1 MSCKKLVAAG
11 AGAVRFAISPCRTT
25 MHCSHLAGLPG
36 RPVAGEA
43 LPGRLSLT
51 QQFAALHPR
60 AYTASKVQSMAAFAG
75 PRQCSA
81 FLASPARF
89 MTTHRSTAWV
99 DPRQFHAAEA
109 AEEAADEAQDA
120 RFGLP
125 NRARGYGRG
134 RPPQLIGRDQVAK
147 LPIQSTISINRIAVV
162 RKGGKVLKF
171 AAIVVVGNGKGLA
184 AIGKGKDK
192 EVGRAVEKA
201 VARAHRLAA
210 LHYFELYD
218 GRTIFHDTSAKFK
231 QTKVMVMAPKE
242 GTGLSCNNTLSLLC
256 EAIGIK
262 DLQAKVHGSNNP
274 HNTVAAFW
282 KALTNIRTPEYVAR
296 VRGKAVIDYASLR
309 AGFGRGHSV
318 A

>member
-1 MSCKKLVAAG
+1 
-11 AGAVRFAISPCRTT
+11 
-25 MHCSHLAGLPG
+25 
-36 RPVAGEA
+36 
-43 LPGRLSLT
+43 
-51 QQFAALHPR
+51 
-60 AYTASKVQSMAAFAG
+60 
-75 PRQCSA
+75 
-81 FLASPARF
+81 
-89 MTTHRSTAWV
+89 MTTHRAAAWV

-109 AEEAADEAQDA
+109 AEEAADEVEDA
-120 RFGLP
+120 RFGLT
-125 NRARGYGRG
+125 NRPRGYGRDPRG

-162 RKGGKVLKF
+162 RKGGKVMKF

-218 GRTIFHDTSAKFK
+218 GRTVFHDVNAKFK
-231 QTKVMVMAPKE
+231 QTKVLVMAAKE
-242 GTGLSCNNTLSLLC
+242 GTGLNCNNTLSLMC

-282 KALTNIRTPEYVAR
+282 KALTDIRTPEHVAR
-296 VRGKAVIDYASLR
+296 VRGKAVVDYASLK
-309 AGFGRGHSV
+309 AGLGRGHSV

>member
-1 MSCKKLVAAG
+1 MSLAQECAALQPRAFAASKLQPMAALVAA
-11 AGAVRFAISPCRTT
+11 RR
-25 MHCSHLAGLPG
+25 CSVLMAPH
-36 RPVAGEA
+36 
-43 LPGRLSLT
+43 RLMS
-51 QQFAALHPR
+51 
-60 AYTASKVQSMAAFAG
+60 
-75 PRQCSA
+75 
-81 FLASPARF
+81 
-89 MTTHRSTAWV
+89 THRSTAWV
-99 DPRQFHAAEA
+99 DPRQFHASDA
-109 AEEAADEAQDA
+109 AEEAADEAEDA

-125 NRARGYGRG
+125 NRPRGYGRDPRG

-162 RKGGKVLKF
+162 RKGGKVMKF

-218 GRTIFHDTSAKFK
+218 GRTVFHDTSAKFK
-231 QTKVMVMAPKE
+231 QTKVLVMAPKE
-242 GTGLSCNNTLSLLC
+242 GTGLSCNNTLSLIC
-256 EAIGIK
+256 EAIGIR

-282 KALTNIRTPEYVAR
+282 QALTNVRTPEHVAR
-296 VRGKAVIDYASLR
+296 VRGKAVIDYASLK
-309 AGFGRGHSV
+309 AGLGKGCSTV
-318 A
+318 N